1 MNVMLTRLPDGTV
14 NAEPGD
20 AVEFVYGSEWRP
32 AIYRGLLP
40 QNTNTI
46 DIAVLRLPGAD
57 NDFPTALAHVRHA
70 RGGAGHLRLQ
80 VTRLREAVEGAMTN
94 AKRMETSTAKPNS
107 LQGTDYFPAVVYTAM
122 RNVLADIDSYQF
134 EEPQP

>member
-1 MNVMLTRLPDGTV
+1 MNVMLTRNPDGTA

-32 AIYRGLLP
+32 AIYRGLLS

-46 DIAVLRLPGAD
+46 DIAVLRLEGAAD
-57 NDFPTALAHVRHA
+57 DFPTALAHVRHA

-80 VTRLREAVEGAMTN
+80 VARLREALSEVAMAAREDSEWDT
-94 AKRMETSTAKPNS
+94 
-107 LQGTDYFPAVVYTAM
+107 
-122 RNVLADIDSYQF
+122 IDMIRDDVDAYEF